1 VKAVI
6 RFAAI
11 AGLACALGCGSGSG
25 SAGGTFNGVVRGQP
39 MKPADAI
46 SSPAH
51 VSLGPISAD
60 VGAVVLTDVAGV
72 CNRVTA
78 NSEPKNGKALIL
90 LLADFNPLT
99 LTASAPAGP
108 GTFDVVNPN
117 AAGIP
122 PQHAAV
128 VSFGVNDGA
137 CEQIATQSAV
147 ATSGAVKITSISGGA
162 YSGTYTVGFET
173 GEVVS
178 GDFHAVN
185 CPGLAQYLSTP
196 THSCGG

>member
-1 VKAVI
+1 VRGVI
-6 RFAAI
+6 RFVPIAI
-11 AGLACALGCGSGSG
+11 LLCALGCGSGSVGG
-25 SAGGTFNGVVRGQP
+25 SFNGVVRGQP

-46 SSPAH
+46 SSPAR

-72 CNRVTA
+72 CGRVTA
-78 NSEPKNGKALIL
+78 NAEPRNGKALVL
-90 LLADFNPLT
+90 FLADFNRQT
-99 LTASAPAGP
+99 LTATAPAGP

-117 AAGIP
+117 APGIP
-122 PQHAAV
+122 PLHAAV
-128 VSFGVNDGA
+128 VSFGINDAG
-137 CEQIATQSAV
+137 CEQIAAQSAV
-147 ATSGAVKITSISGGA
+147 ATSGAVKITAVSGGA

-178 GDFHAVN
+178 GDFHATT
-185 CPGLAQYLSTP
+185 CPGLATYLSTP